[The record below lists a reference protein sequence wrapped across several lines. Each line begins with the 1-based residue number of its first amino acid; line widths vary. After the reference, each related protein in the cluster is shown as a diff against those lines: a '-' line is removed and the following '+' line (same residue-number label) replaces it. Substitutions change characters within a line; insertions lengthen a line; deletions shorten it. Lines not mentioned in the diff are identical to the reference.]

1 MQSAKAKKSS
11 FKCPSFTAPIKS
23 GDNSTAE
30 QDGKKKQ
37 QTASSRDK
45 ADKDLESSNARNTST
60 VLLESKTE
68 AGLDHKPSAKGDGS
82 QSDEVDADKEETQ
95 EEELK
100 NEDEEAQV
108 VPHQSGPDEHGD
120 KEQNN
125 VQTKKSVE
133 KVMKKKKT
141 LFNVQQT
148 EPEQKETKGKTLNA
162 KETTKKVLKPQ
173 KEVMPVRSL
182 TDEEYTAIFDAVLE
196 SGETFNI
203 DEWEPKVT
211 PPIKVREP
219 LKKKFSITV
228 GKKPKQPEEAKA
240 DELDDKP
247 LTENKD
253 EESSTTDKPEK
264 NKDVKEKKKKNK
276 QVEKKITKPDDAK
289 NKQDDIKDS
298 CDEDENNNKVEETEN
313 KEIDESHDFDDEQE
327 KVETEGDEVKA
338 EVDASKDDDD
348 DDADDAES
356 VRSGQDAEVE
366 EQIDE
371 EIRPSGVQ
379 RENETTPPGSEADPA
394 EAFVG
399 LAASPSKKKK
409 KIKKRDKL
417 EPKKLP
423 FQEKQAAPASMVDQI
438 KQMKKEKALKKKHKH
453 TEEHT
458 VPIKKAKLDSKA
470 HTKPTKTS
478 TITPV
483 KKVNK
488 RKKMIERELEHNGTW
503 VQCCNSSCMKWR
515 HLSDVN
521 DPAMVPDRW
530 TCSMNKC
537 EKYNSCSKPEE
548 EYDENEHI
556 YTKFTEG
563 SVVWAKMMG
572 YPWWPAMVE
581 IDPNSETFFSVESE
595 DSMIPTH
602 FHVVF
607 FDERVSRGWVK
618 AQHIMLLAG
627 DEKEDKV
634 IMTPKR
640 YAKDVAAAKKNALHA
655 LKCDLKERIELFGF
669 AARFKGIWEHK
680 PVKVKEPGRSK
691 KKAMS
696 TTSKDQ
702 FNELLDETT
711 MDEVL
716 DNADSI
722 LDNVEDML
730 DSIDSDFIDSD
741 EEASFV
747 PHELVVVET
756 KRKHKGRVVKD
767 TKRVKI
773 VSPPSTQEHEEEE
786 NQKTDNSD
794 IEINNK
800 LDAVTSKTDKFPT
813 TRVNFDKEIFTM
825 EMSEASDI
833 DEIVL
838 AVEET
843 ENQTGNKIT
852 KETNIKITK
861 KEKKEVNKFKTDAKA
876 KENQKNAD
884 TKESLEK
891 NDSDIDVKAK
901 EKHEEIKAVALQE
914 QNVELTEKECNSV
927 PEAEKQDEKP
937 NQVKSFDDSCVNVE
951 ADSDDEMDLFD
962 NIDNKVEKQEEPIE
976 NSETEARHEV
986 NQSLEGSDIEL
997 SLEEHSLYDD
1007 VIAGDAK
1014 VRGRENIYA
1023 PREVSNEVPAVGMD
1037 GEDSDPFDL
1046 MEE

>member
-125 VQTKKSVE
+125 VQTKKSV
-133 KVMKKKKT
+133 
-141 LFNVQQT
+141 QT
-148 EPEQKETKGKTLNA
+148 EPEQK
-162 KETTKKVLKPQ
+162 
-173 KEVMPVRSL
+173 VMPVRSL

-203 DEWEPKVT
+203 D
-211 PPIKVREP
+211 
-219 LKKKFSITV
+219 V

-276 QVEKKITKPDDAK
+276 
-289 NKQDDIKDS
+289 
-298 CDEDENNNKVEETEN
+298 
-313 KEIDESHDFDDEQE
+313 
-327 KVETEGDEVKA
+327 
-338 EVDASKDDDD
+338 
-348 DDADDAES
+348 
-356 VRSGQDAEVE
+356 
-366 EQIDE
+366 
-371 EIRPSGVQ
+371 Q

-503 VQCCNSSCMKWR
+503 
-515 HLSDVN
+515 
-521 DPAMVPDRW
+521 
-530 TCSMNKC
+530 
-537 EKYNSCSKPEE
+537 
-548 EYDENEHI
+548 
-556 YTKFTEG
+556 
-563 SVVWAKMMG
+563 
-572 YPWWPAMVE
+572 
-581 IDPNSETFFSVESE
+581 
-595 DSMIPTH
+595 TH